1 MSKSEPFLIHHLK
14 TKALIPIICVSLSI
28 FGCEIL
34 NTDKLIDVTPLSNSN
49 YNQASTKIEPIFDIT
64 LDKKDIILVDSFDL
78 DTKNDEDK
86 ISTLSAFIE
95 KGAKSQEQK
104 AIGYYELGL
113 YYDKLGL
120 EISARTMFINSLV
133 LKPDFADSYNL
144 LGFYLAM
151 QGKYQEAFDAL
162 DAAIELGCEFGY
174 LNRGVALIYD
184 KRANLAISDLTK
196 FYKLDTSDPYRLLWL
211 YIAEHEALGDKQA
224 LLNLQK
230 RYDLVPYK
238 KSKWAYFII
247 EYFLENLTKD
257 DFIEALKL
265 KTSTLQEEQGEV
277 LCTAYYYL
285 GKKAEFEK
293 RYKDAYD
300 YYRLALIYKRHS
312 LLEYRAAILD
322 LKKIKDKI

>member
-1 MSKSEPFLIHHLK
+1 MSKLQALFKQHLK
-14 TKALIPIICVSLSI
+14 QKSFILLIVLPLYLA
-28 FGCEIL
+28 GCESLYTKNI
-34 NTDKLIDVTPLSNSN
+34 NNSN
-49 YNQASTKIEPIFDIT
+49 VLQKSKDNLISPKIEPIFDIT

-95 KGAKSQEQK
+95 KRAKNQEQK

-120 EISARTMFINSLV
+120 EISARTMFINSIV

-162 DAAIELGCEFGY
+162 DAAIELGCEYGY

-184 KRANLAISDLTK
+184 KRSNLAISDLTK
-196 FYKLDTSDPYRLLWL
+196 FYALDINDPYRLLWL
-211 YIAEHEALGDKQA
+211 YIAEHEALGDKKA
-224 LLNLQK
+224 LLNLK
-230 RYDLVPYK
+230 YRFDKVTDK
-238 KSKWAYFII
+238 NSKWAYFII
-247 EYFLENLTKD
+247 EHYLSNLSKD

-300 YYRLALIYKRHS
+300 YYRLALIYKRHA
-312 LLEYRAAILD
+312 LLEYRAAALD
-322 LKKIKDKI
+322 LKKIKDYI